1 MFKEKSSQNKRGKTE
16 QTMHVDEWP
25 MSAQDL
31 ML

>member
-1 MFKEKSSQNKRGKTE
+1 MFKEKLSHNKPGKTE

-25 MSAQDL
+25 VSTEDL